1 MSGSPRSN
9 NGSSVT
15 SPSRP
20 TVSPAADN
28 SHLQQQQQ
36 QQQYQQQPM
45 YGMPLSNQPVHATTA
60 ATSSTAAAAIAA
72 SAATTA
78 AAAVTGSSSQP
89 GQQSNFVPTGPYQY
103 QGAYQP
109 ANLQRV
115 NAAVLS
121 LNQMFP
127 TPMSIDGSSY
137 QRGQMPQGSDGS
149 NNSFSFDSSSEAEK
163 PEAEKPDAAKLNYAK
178 PDPAKTQSKQV
189 ITCMISVSTVYD
201 PDAEERIHNR
211 FNDEPNT
218 LIPPEFY
225 ANLAH
230 TIAGPNTWYL
240 NSCCG
245 QHMCS
250 SETPIIVNQRHLQN
264 PVVVTVANNQRLTAH
279 WMGSIVLD
287 SVEEDFS
294 LHLNE
299 VLLVPRLGFNLM
311 SSAQLMKN
319 GITLL
324 GEPGKF
330 TLKYGDKKLGTAVEQ
345 NGVFIL
351 NFIPERTTADS
362 DNILSLGPWEHC
374 DNIDYTDDTVP
385 RKGAVPTSSTT
396 AVAVML
402 TFDDQGL
409 NDVQSSREYMAAV
422 EVWGDPT
429 NMPSDDGIWGA
440 DEPDERT
447 WGETPAERDDRLLA
461 EAEQRVAD
469 MEILDS
475 RRLVG
480 VEPVPAASDQESG
493 ELVLAPGE
501 YVDVEVCIPPPNL
514 TRYVAPAFDQIRSDG
529 HQLLLSF
536 FTNAEYYLRTQGHK
550 ATRETWHK
558 RLGHPSQSTLNN
570 TIKAAVLDKNSLL
583 LPSGL
588 ELKPVNRPAPCTICP
603 TANLPHE
610 SLPTHFPGAEDY
622 HLMDKVYSDIL
633 NLPADGFNGE
643 RYVIIFAEA
652 STRYQSGV
660 AERLNRFLQEKMR
673 ALLAQAQLGPLY
685 WPFAMDHAT
694 VLHNLLS
701 SSALPNNASPYLLW
715 TGKLGT
721 TKLLRVFGCVV
732 QYRPPTAPLGKFD
745 QRAKW
750 GLHLGIEKQ
759 YLAWRIMDYRS
770 RLLVPAHDCIFY
782 KNLTLRVFEQHLAT
796 QHNPATLFHGVRL
809 FASADAELA
818 ASEEPDPDGAREA
831 VPDPPVPVTS
841 SGIPEFIPLA
851 DAALEDVRDVHHTYL
866 VDEQR
871 QPMPVVS
878 DNSIRVNPDE
888 IGGASGDQNDSDDFA
903 GRTDDNLHYQ
913 TGLQILGLAAAVQ
926 HCSTVNLE
934 PKTARQALS
943 GPHREKWREAMD
955 RELAALQ
962 KRETWDLIPIEKT
975 VNKNVLTGKWVFRV
989 KTKADGTYEKHK
1001 ARWVVRGFDQTHGID
1016 YTLTFAPVSRHTSV
1030 RLVLCEAAAM
1040 NFPLR
1045 QIDVSNAF
1053 LYADVDAKIY
1063 VEYPHTYPTNPP
1075 SVCKLKKS
1083 LYGIKQAPRL
1093 WQQHLNRKLTEV
1105 GFRQLPHDP
1114 GMYRLDDKGSYAFLV
1129 AYVDDILYVSS
1140 STSLGDRIEADLK
1153 KSLDLTISTK
1163 VTQFMGLN
1171 VSRTSSAIH
1180 LTASKYAESL
1190 AKRFNISTDFVPTP
1204 YRSTLTGHVPNL
1216 KILSAA
1222 GLQLY
1227 QQQLGCLLFAAV
1239 TCRPDL
1245 AYVASHLAQFL
1256 RCPKEE
1262 HSLDLQRALRYFVST
1277 PTIGLIFNAGK
1288 PTDKMYLSGYV
1299 DADHADDTSDRRS
1312 RMGYIFRL
1320 EPIGPISWNSSKQEL
1335 VSLSSAEA
1343 EFIAACAATREGLY
1357 LQELLGEAKF
1367 VTLNQFTLQ
1376 CDNQSAIT
1384 IANKPGFVNR
1394 TKHISL
1400 RYFFVKDVID
1410 KGRMR
1415 LVYCPTSDMAADSLT
1430 KKLTRQKF
1438 HHCNRLSGI
1447 SESTG

>member
-15 SPSRP
+15 SPTRP
-20 TVSPAADN
+20 TASPAADN

-36 QQQYQQQPM
+36 QHQYQQQPM
-45 YGMPLSNQPVHATTA
+45 YGMPLS
-60 ATSSTAAAAIAA
+60 
-72 SAATTA
+72 
-78 AAAVTGSSSQP
+78 SQP
-89 GQQSNFVPTGPYQY
+89 SLV
-103 QGAYQP
+103 
-109 ANLQRV
+109 LQV
-115 NAAVLS
+115 NRDNS
-121 LNQMFP
+121 LTSFRLDL
-127 TPMSIDGSSY
+127 T
-137 QRGQMPQGSDGS
+137 
-149 NNSFSFDSSSEAEK
+149 NSK
-163 PEAEKPDAAKLNYAK
+163 
-178 PDPAKTQSKQV
+178 
-189 ITCMISVSTVYD
+189 
-201 PDAEERIHNR
+201 
-211 FNDEPNT
+211 
-218 LIPPEFY
+218 
-225 ANLAH
+225 
-230 TIAGPNTWYL
+230 
-240 NSCCG
+240 
-245 QHMCS
+245 
-250 SETPIIVNQRHLQN
+250 
-264 PVVVTVANNQRLTAH
+264 
-279 WMGSIVLD
+279 
-287 SVEEDFS
+287 
-294 LHLNE
+294 
-299 VLLVPRLGFNLM
+299 
-311 SSAQLMKN
+311 LMKN

-345 NGVFIL
+345 NGVFVL
-351 NFIPERTTADS
+351 NFVPERTTADS
-362 DNILSLGPWEHC
+362 DNILSLGPWEHR
-374 DNIDYTDDTVP
+374 DDIHYTDDTVP
-385 RKGAVPTSSTT
+385 RDGVVPTSSTT
-396 AVAVML
+396 AAAVML

-409 NDVQSSREYMAAV
+409 NDVESSREYIAAATG
-422 EVWGDPT
+422 WGAPS
-429 NMPSDDGIWGA
+429 NMPTDDGTWGA
-440 DEPDERT
+440 DEPDETT
-447 WGETPAERDDRLLA
+447 WGETPAARTARLLA
-461 EAEQRVAD
+461 EAEQRVSE
-469 MEILDS
+469 MEVLDS
-475 RRLVG
+475 GRLVG

-501 YVDVEVCIPPPNL
+501 FVDVEVRVPPPNL
-514 TRYVAPAFDQIRSDG
+514 TRYVAPVFDHIRSDG

-536 FTNAEYYLRTQGHK
+536 FTNAEYYLRAQGHK
-550 ATRETWHK
+550 ATGETWHK
-558 RLGHPSQSTLNN
+558 RPGHPSQSTLNN

-583 LPSGL
+583 LPNGL

-610 SLPTHFPGAEDY
+610 PFPTHFPGAADY
-622 HLMDKVYSDIL
+622 QLMDKVYSDIL
-633 NLPADGFNGE
+633 NLPENGFNGE
-643 RYVIIFAEA
+643 CYVITFTDAATRYVWTGNMTNRFLAFTAFRTWLPLAERESDTKLKA
-652 STRYQSGV
+652 FQCDGAGEYRSTEFTTYLQERGIRRLFSLPHAHQQSGV
-660 AERLNRFLQEKMR
+660 AERLNRTLQEKMR

-694 VLHNLLS
+694 LLHNLLS
-701 SSALPNNASPYLLW
+701 STSLPNNASPHLLW

-759 YLAWRIMDYRS
+759 YSAWRIMDYRS
-770 RLLVPAHDCIFY
+770 RLLVPARDCIFY
-782 KNLTLRVFEQHLAT
+782 ENLTLPVFEQHLVS
-796 QHNPATLFHGVRL
+796 QRNPATLFHGVRS
-809 FASADAELA
+809 FANADVELA
-818 ASEEPDPDGAREA
+818 ASEEPDSDGARETA
-831 VPDPPVPVTS
+831 PDPPVPVTS
-841 SGIPEFIPLA
+841 SGTPEFIPLA
-851 DAALEDVRDVHHTYL
+851 DAAPEDIREIHHTYL

-878 DNSIRVNPDE
+878 DSSIRVNLDE
-888 IGGASGDQNDSDDFA
+888 IGGASGDHNDSVNFA
-903 GRTDDNLHYQ
+903 GHTNDNPHYQ

-926 HCSTVNLE
+926 YSSTVISE

-955 RELAALQ
+955 RELAALE
-962 KRETWDLIPIEKT
+962 KRGTWDLIPIEKT

-1001 ARWVVRGFDQTHGID
+1001 ARWVVRGFDQTHGVD

-1030 RLVLCEAAAM
+1030 RLVFCEAAAK

-1053 LYADVDAKIY
+1053 LYADVDAEIY

-1083 LYGIKQAPRL
+1083 LYGIKQPPRL
-1093 WQQHLNRKLTEV
+1093 WQQHLNKKLTEV

-1114 GMYRLDDKGSYAFLV
+1114 GMYRLDDKGSYALLV

-1140 STSLGDRIEADLK
+1140 TTSLGDRIETELK

-1163 VTQFMGLN
+1163 VTQFLGLN

-1190 AKRFNISTDFVPTP
+1190 AKRFNISTDFTATP
-1204 YRSTLTGHVPNL
+1204 YRSTPTGHVPDL
-1216 KILSAA
+1216 KNLSAA

-1262 HSLDLQRALRYFVST
+1262 HALDLQRALRYFVST
-1277 PTIGLIFNAGK
+1277 PTLGLIFNAGK

-1299 DADHADDTSDRRS
+1299 DADHAGDTSDRRS
-1312 RMGYIFRL
+1312 RTGYIFHL

-1357 LQELLGEAKF
+1357 LQELLDLAELYLLYWA
-1367 VTLNQFTLQ
+1367 
-1376 CDNQSAIT
+1376 
-1384 IANKPGFVNR
+1384 R
-1394 TKHISL
+1394 TS
-1400 RYFFVKDVID
+1400 
-1410 KGRMR
+1410 
-1415 LVYCPTSDMAADSLT
+1415 S
-1430 KKLTRQKF
+1430 
-1438 HHCNRLSGI
+1438 
-1447 SESTG
+1447 